1 LGRFELGQKRV
12 DLVNVLKTAAEKAV
26 VHQVAH
32 LKKAFIMEEK
42 GQHIIKVKIC
52 GVFLMGWQ
60 LLIVRKPFSRLRSP
74 NFFVSL
80 RGLFIGTKPTFFP
93 RSLSENYIFSTSAT
107 SVFTHQTSFF

>member
-52 GVFLMGWQ
+52 
-60 LLIVRKPFSRLRSP
+60 
-74 NFFVSL
+74 FFN
-80 RGLFIGTKPTFFP
+80 GLATTGTYCSKA
-93 RSLSENYIFSTSAT
+93 IFSTP
-107 SVFTHQTSFF
+107 FPKFFCFFEGSIYRNENHIFPSLPL